1 MIRLVEERRTN
12 RRSLVLLVFL
22 LVALPVMAGACGGG
36 EKQDENE
43 PEGTYKVD
51 VISASF
57 PGRQRL
63 GESSHLRIQVEN
75 QDDKALPNLAISV
88 EGLSQRVDDPTLA
101 TPVREI
107 WIVNRPPFNS
117 DSAYTDTW
125 TLGEV
130 PAGATRT
137 ADWEVTAVRAGT
149 YSLRYRVSAG
159 TDGKAKAELPDG
171 SPARGSFIARITRSS
186 RNTQVD

>member
-1 MIRLVEERRTN
+1 VEERRTN
-12 RRSLVLLVFL
+12 RRSLVLLVFAL
-22 LVALPVMAGACGGG
+22 LAVPVGLAACGGG

-63 GESSHLRIQVEN
+63 GETVRLRIQVQN
-75 QDDKALPNLAISV
+75 QGQEEVPNLAISI
-88 EGLSQRVDDPTLA
+88 EGFSQRVDDPTLSK
-101 TPVREI
+101 PVRNI
-107 WIVNRPPFNS
+107 WLVNTPPFNS

-137 ADWEVTAVRAGT
+137 ADWRVTAVRAGT
-149 YSLRYRVSAG
+149 YSLRYRVAAG

-171 SPARGSFIARITRSS
+171 SPPRGSFIARITRSA
-186 RNTQVD
+186 RNTQID

>member
-1 MIRLVEERRTN
+1 VL
-12 RRSLVLLVFL
+12 LVLL
-22 LVALPVMAGACGGG
+22 LVAVPVALGACGAA
-36 EKQDENE
+36 KQDENE

-63 GESSHLRIQVEN
+63 GETVKLRIQVKN
-75 QDDKALPNLAISV
+75 QSGKELPDLAISI
-88 EGLSQRVDDPTLA
+88 EGFSQRVDDPTLA
-101 TPVREI
+101 TPVRNI
-107 WIVNRPPFNS
+107 WLVNTPPYNS

-125 TLGEV
+125 TLGKV

-137 ADWEVTAVRAGT
+137 ADWRVTAVRAGT

-159 TDGKAKAELPDG
+159 VDGKAKAELPDG
-171 SPARGSFIARITRSS
+171 SPPRGSFITHISHTARS
-186 RNTQVD
+186 TQVN

>member
-1 MIRLVEERRTN
+1 VEERRSQS
-12 RRSLVLLVFL
+12 RSLVLLVL
-22 LVALPVMAGACGGG
+22 LLLAVPAGPAACGGG

-63 GESSHLRIQVEN
+63 GETVRLRIQVQN
-75 QDDKALPNLAISV
+75 QGQQELPNLAISV
-88 EGLSQRVDDPTLA
+88 EGFNQRVDDPTLA
-101 TPVREI
+101 KPIRNI
-107 WIVNRPPFNS
+107 WIVNTPPFNS
-117 DSAYTDTW
+117 ESAYTDTW

-137 ADWEVTAVRAGT
+137 ADWHVTAVRAGT
-149 YSLRYRVSAG
+149 YSLRYQVSAG
-159 TDGKAKAELPDG
+159 IDGKAKAELPDG
-171 SPARGSFIARITRSS
+171 APARGSFIARITRSA
-186 RNTQVD
+186 RNTQID